1 MPFWSRAR
9 ERAHLEVLEHRH
21 AREDPPPLGR
31 LRDADLGDRVAG
43 EPLDLARR

>member
-1 MPFWSRAR
+1 MPFWSRAG

-43 EPLDLARR
+43 QPLDLARR